1 MIFYF
6 YSIKLNLSCQKDK
19 RTKKDNTLAALPIPE
34 VESKFTAENR
44 VKKEMITLGGIAR
57 TEKGKLTRTD
67 FFRFIGHNLDDYE
80 EMELSPTEARKIHSH
95 LQKLSTGSTAM
106 IPMYCGGKICPFAAR
121 CPLQQM
127 DKAPIGKQCLIEV
140 QLMKEWIIRYFDE
153 YDVDPNNFTDIGY
166 INELAEI
173 EILQMRL
180 NMNIAKAEN
189 AELITDQV
197 AGFSHEG
204 VPILQKQLSP
214 FMELKDRL
222 SSRRSKIIK
231 LMVGDRQEKY
241 KKEAAL
247 KVKLDSDPSS
257 KMATMR
263 GKLENLQRQLDQF
276 STPDGAKVG
285 MSPQDLIDAD
295 EE

>member
-1 MIFYF
+1 M
-6 YSIKLNLSCQKDK
+6 SN
-19 RTKKDNTLAALPIPE
+19 DNDSGDTPP
-34 VESKFTAENR
+34 ESKFSAENR
-44 VKKEMITLGGIAR
+44 VKKEMITLGGTAR
-57 TEKGKLTRTD
+57 TEAGKLTRTE
-67 FFRFIGHNLDDYE
+67 FFRFIGHNLDDYDE
-80 EMELSPTEARKIHSH
+80 IELTPTEARKIHTH

-106 IPMYCGGKICPFAAR
+106 VPMYCGGQICPFALR
-121 CPLQQM
+121 CPLQQI
-127 DKAPIGKQCLIEV
+127 DKAPVGKQCLIEV

-153 YDVDPNNFTDIGY
+153 YDVDPNNFTEIAY

-173 EILQMRL
+173 EILLMRL

-189 AELITDQV
+189 AELVIDQV
-197 AGFSHEG
+197 AGFTNDG
-204 VPILQKQLSP
+204 TPIIQRQLSP

-222 SSRRSKIIK
+222 ANRRSKVIK

-247 KVKLDSDPSS
+247 KVKLDQDPSS

-276 STPDGAKVG
+276 SSPEGEVTKGT
-285 MSPQDLIDAD
+285 SPQDLIDAD
-295 EE
+295 G